1 MVLTEEQQLIVSSV
15 NNNMLLN
22 SAPGSGKSS
31 MLSVLA
37 EKILEDKN
45 NKVLLITFTNQ
56 ASKSII
62 GKCSHIDHSLIKGG
76 TFHSLANFFAK
87 ENGHR
92 WNICDEGKK
101 RLIIRKLFN
110 CKKDRER
117 LGEIY
122 DRISFNKS
130 EWPMVQDTETLVYN
144 VELERYGLVDF
155 DDMIYKFI
163 TLCKDPTFLLPNF
176 TYVLVDELHDTNYP
190 QLEMLKSIQKK
201 TNCKMIGASDMDQ
214 NIYAWRGARNQNV
227 KDFIDIFKCKV
238 LPMGW
243 NFRCPSK
250 VVEASAKLIEHNKD
264 RLPKSLKAQRTD
276 KGSIIET
283 RQSDI
288 YKEIDYIVG
297 KCLQYPAREIAIL
310 YRNRRYKNYLEFAL
324 HKAGI
329 KYKVTDILDIA
340 DRSAVKVMF
349 SCMKLAAKI
358 GDIYDLDLASKGLR
372 GIGKTTISHLQ
383 VELKDYTFNEL
394 IKLKLS
400 SKRTKKRFASL
411 GMLTEWYDLNK
422 DASLDKLAKFIE
434 THFIESFDYQK
445 DMKVFIKDICKDYKV
460 NHNHIRELCN
470 DLGLDNKEEKQDKD
484 ALVELG
490 TIHASKGTQHDIVII
505 PWCQLFEP
513 QEGQDYDLEETRR
526 LFYVGITRTK
536 EILFLTYTG
545 NKPRFIRE
553 CHL

>member
-110 CKKDRER
+110 CKKDKER

-130 EWPMVQDTETLVYN
+130 EWPMVQDTETLAYN
-144 VELERYGLVDF
+144 TELEHYGLVDF
-155 DDMIYKFI
+155 DDMIYRFI
-163 TLCKDPTFLLPNF
+163 DLCKDETFRLQNF
-176 TYVLVDELHDTNYP
+176 THLMCDEMQDTSAP

-201 TNCKMIGASDMDQ
+201 TNCKMIAACDVDQCIFTFRNARLQ
-214 NIYAWRGARNQNV
+214 NI

-250 VVEASAKLIEHNKD
+250 VVEASARLIEHNKS
-264 RLPKSLKAQRTD
+264 RLYKPLKAHRAD

-283 RQSDI
+283 RQADI
-288 YKEIDYIVG
+288 YKEIDYVVS
-297 KCLQYPAREIAIL
+297 KCLQYPKREIAIL

-383 VELKDYTFNEL
+383 VELKDYTFNKL
-394 IKLKLS
+394 IEQKLS
-400 SKRTKKRFASL
+400 FKKTQKRFASL
-411 GMLTEWYDLNK
+411 GAIIEWYNLNK
-422 DASLDKLAKFIE
+422 EVSLDKLAEFIE

-445 DMKVFIKDICKDYKV
+445 DMKEFIKDICKDYKV

-484 ALVELG
+484 ALVTLG
-490 TIHASKGTQHDIVII
+490 TVHSFKGLASDIVIL
-505 PWCQLFEP
+505 PWVQLYEFQDG
-513 QEGQDYDLEETRR
+513 QEYDIEEERR
-526 LFYVGITRTK
+526 LIYVAISRTIS
-536 EILFLTYTG
+536 ILYITYTG
-545 NKPRFIRE
+545 NKPRFIKE
-553 CHL
+553 MGI